1 MRVIA
6 GSARSIPLVA
16 PKGDKTRP
24 TIDKHKETL
33 FNCLSGL
40 LYDAVFIDLFAGSG
54 AIGIEALS
62 RGAKTAVFVENDKDA
77 IACINENLKKTRLSD
92 KGSIIKKNVK
102 DAVNMHLLPKAD
114 IIFMDPP
121 FAGHMEREIIPSVM
135 NNNLLTEDGVI
146 VVECDMEA
154 DFAFLGDLGLEIY
167 KEKNY
172 KSCRHVFI
180 RYCVEESL

>member
-6 GSARSIPLVA
+6 GSARSIPLIA

-33 FNCLSGL
+33 FNCLTNS
-40 LYDAVFIDLFAGSG
+40 LYDCVFVDLYSGSG

-62 RGAKTAVFVENDKDA
+62 RGAKKAYFVENNKEA
-77 IACINENLKKTRLSD
+77 LACIRSNLAKTKLEDGAVVLSCD
-92 KGSIIKKNVK
+92 VSKALRVDIKE
-102 DAVNMHLLPKAD
+102 KAD

-121 FAGHMEREIIPSVM
+121 FALHAKDEILKIIKEKD
-135 NNNLLTEDGVI
+135 LLAEGGIV
-146 VVECDMEA
+146 VVECEA
-154 DFAFLGDLGLEIY
+154 AEDFTKIGESGFVIT

-172 KSCRHVFI
+172 KSCRHVFL
-180 RYCVEESL
+180 RREEI